1 MCNAVRGE
9 IGAPVGGAMDR
20 GVGMAS
26 IPAGNRGDDNRE
38 SCDVSVTNAKGANW
52 KFLIRTWNGVESG
65 AECRVIEEPM
75 SSSFRRFLSLAVV
88 FVAAFLLVAGLRM
101 WHTGMEWPWFGD
113 DRREVKQGGFTLEGR
128 APLDLGDVELLAR
141 LNHEYA
147 KLTRAVVPSVV
158 SIDTAGVRTEQ
169 LRDFW
174 GRARVRQYPTQGQ
187 GSGVIVTKEGHVVTN
202 HHVIDG
208 QQQIRVTLHGGGTH
222 SATLIG
228 KDRLLDIAVL
238 KIDSDGPF
246 TPLKLGDSSDVEVG
260 QMVFAVGNPFG
271 LGETVTQGIISAKE
285 RSLSDN
291 QRDLFQTDAAINPG
305 NSGGPLVNLRG
316 EIIGINVA
324 IYSSDKDNP
333 GFMGVGFSIPANDV
347 RDTLFQ
353 ILERGHPMRGY
364 LGVQM
369 HDLDSSVRSALR
381 YSEEHGAVV
390 LSVLPGS
397 PAVKAGL
404 QPWDVVQSFDGKI
417 IQSTEQFISMVQ
429 RARVGANVKIK
440 IWRNGEELEIEA
452 TIIESQDGARA
463 AEAARGDATSRVD
476 DPASVLEAVGVL
488 VRNLD
493 ARERHR
499 GLRGILVSRVD
510 PAKAAAEMLVRG
522 DLILAVNNVRV
533 ESANEFFIH
542 LASSAVSRETSIHLV
557 RNGQP
562 VRVVLPPL
570 GRVGN

>member
-1 MCNAVRGE
+1 MNA
-9 IGAPVGGAMDR
+9 
-20 GVGMAS
+20 S
-26 IPAGNRGDDNRE
+26 
-38 SCDVSVTNAKGANW
+38 
-52 KFLIRTWNGVESG
+52 L
-65 AECRVIEEPM
+65 
-75 SSSFRRFLSLAVV
+75 RRFFSLALV
-88 FVAAFLLVAGLRM
+88 FVATFLVVTGLRI
-101 WHTGMEWPWFGD
+101 WHSGDGLPWLESSK
-113 DRREVKQGGFTLEGR
+113 REMARDGFTLEGR
-128 APLDLGDVELLAR
+128 AALQLGDVELLAR

-174 GRARVRQYPTQGQ
+174 GRARVRQYPTSGQ

-202 HHVIDG
+202 HHVVDG
-208 QQQIRVTLHGGGTH
+208 QQQIRVTLHGGKSH
-222 SATLIG
+222 SATLVG
-228 KDRLLDIAVL
+228 KDTLLDIAVL

-246 TPLKLGDSSDVEVG
+246 TPLKLGDSSEVEVG

-324 IYSSDKDNP
+324 IFSSDKENP

-353 ILERGHPMRGY
+353 ILERGRPSRGY

-369 HDLDSSVRSALR
+369 HDLDASVRSALR
-381 YSEEHGAVV
+381 YAGDHGAVV

-397 PAVKAGL
+397 PALEAGL
-404 QPWDVVQSFDGKI
+404 RPWDVVQSYNGAI
-417 IQSTEQFISMVQ
+417 IHSTEQFLSLVQ
-429 RARVGANVKIK
+429 RTRVGTAVKMR
-440 IWRNGEELEIEA
+440 IWRSGEQMELQA
-452 TIIESQDGARA
+452 TLIESEDGARA
-463 AEAARGDATSRVD
+463 ARDAGDEGTSQLG
-476 DPASVLEAVGVL
+476 DPASVIDAMGVL

-493 ARERHR
+493 PRERHR
-499 GLRGILVSRVD
+499 GLRGIFVSRVD
-510 PAKAAAEMLVRG
+510 PAKSAARHLVRG

-542 LASSAVSRETSIHLV
+542 LASSAASRETSIHLI

-562 VRVVLPPL
+562 VHVLLPPV
-570 GRVGN
+570 GRAGE

>member
-1 MCNAVRGE
+1 MN
-9 IGAPVGGAMDR
+9 
-20 GVGMAS
+20 S
-26 IPAGNRGDDNRE
+26 Q
-38 SCDVSVTNAKGANW
+38 
-52 KFLIRTWNGVESG
+52 LH
-65 AECRVIEEPM
+65 
-75 SSSFRRFLSLAVV
+75 RFFSLALV
-88 FVAAFLLVAGLRM
+88 FVVAFALV
-101 WHTGMEWPWFGD
+101 TGVRIWYSGGGWPWPP
-113 DRREVKQGGFTLEGR
+113 RGGGELRQDGVTLEER
-128 APLDLGDVELLAR
+128 PALDLGDVELLAR

-147 KLTRAVVPSVV
+147 KITRAVVPSVV
-158 SIDTAGVRTEQ
+158 SIDTEGVRTEQ

-208 QQQIRVTLHGGGTH
+208 QQQIRVTVHGGRSY
-222 SATLIG
+222 SATLVG
-228 KDRLLDIAVL
+228 KDNLLDIAVL

-246 TPLKLGDSSDVEVG
+246 TPLRLGDSSQVEVG

-324 IYSSDKDNP
+324 IYSADKDNP

-353 ILERGHPMRGY
+353 ILERGRPMRGY

-369 HDLDSSVRSALR
+369 HDLDASVRSALR
-381 YSEEHGAVV
+381 YPGEHGALV
-390 LSVLPGS
+390 LNVLPGS
-397 PAVKAGL
+397 PAVNAGL
-404 QPWDVVQSFDGKI
+404 RPWDVVLSYDGKI
-417 IQSTEQFISMVQ
+417 IQSTEQFIAMVQ
-429 RARVGANVKIK
+429 RTRVDEEVKIK
-440 IWRNGEELEIEA
+440 IWREGEELEIEA
-452 TIIESQDGARA
+452 RIIESQDGARA
-463 AEAARGDATSRVD
+463 AEAVRGEETSGID
-476 DPASVLEAVGVL
+476 DPATVLESVGVI

-493 ARERHR
+493 VRERQR

-510 PAKAAAEMLVRG
+510 PTKAAAQLLVRG
-522 DLILAVNNVRV
+522 DLIIAVNHVRIETV
-533 ESANEFFIH
+533 NEFFIH
-542 LASSAVSRETSIHLV
+542 LASSAVSRQTSIHLI

-562 VRVVLPPL
+562 TRVVLPPV
-570 GRVGN
+570 GRAGD